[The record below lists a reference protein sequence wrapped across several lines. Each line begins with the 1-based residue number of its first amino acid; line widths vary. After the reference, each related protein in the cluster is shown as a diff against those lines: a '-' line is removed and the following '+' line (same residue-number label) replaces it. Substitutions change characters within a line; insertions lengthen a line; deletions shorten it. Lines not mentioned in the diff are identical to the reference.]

1 MAKRGSWPL
10 AGVMQKLSG
19 DPMFEFLVKLG
30 IGATVGWTGDKI
42 SPSKPGLP
50 LNLLLG
56 ITGALVGARVAEI
69 LEISRFGI
77 LEPIAAISYYR
88 VNFCFDRLASNAV
101 SLIDGHVNPQ
111 IWRSLS
117 RVTDFKLEGAP
128 TEPRSSEN
136 RHEFDSARH
145 RCSTADGCWRRSCWE

>member
-77 LEPIAAISYYR
+77 LEPIAAIIGSIF
-88 VNFCFDRLASNAV
+88 V
-101 SLIDGHVNPQ
+101 LIG
-111 IWRSLS
+111 WRQMQS
-117 RVTDFKLEGAP
+117 
-128 TEPRSSEN
+128 
-136 RHEFDSARH
+136 H
-145 RCSTADGCWRRSCWE
+145 